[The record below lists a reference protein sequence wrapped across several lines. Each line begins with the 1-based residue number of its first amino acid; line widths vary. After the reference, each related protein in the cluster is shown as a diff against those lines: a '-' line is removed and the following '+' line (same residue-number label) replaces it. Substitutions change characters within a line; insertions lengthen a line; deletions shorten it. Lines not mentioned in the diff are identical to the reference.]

1 MPDAPA
7 WLRRNARRGLDW
19 HEQGFSGDGLTD
31 KTLREARDMARGVVS
46 EDKARRMAAWFARHM
61 VDLEG
66 TGRDTDPPTPGMV
79 AHALW
84 GGWPAS
90 ESRRAQRWAEAQ
102 TKGDDMH
109 NIQRR
114 FAPAQWEVRE
124 APDGTVGVS
133 GYAAV
138 FDSESYGEVVR
149 RSAFNKTLADGA
161 DVVFVVNHGA
171 GNGIPLART
180 KSGTLRL
187 AVDSVGLRM
196 EVDALDLEN
205 PTARELVSA
214 VKRGDL
220 DQMSFAFRPVRE
232 TYTEAGVRELQEV
245 ALVDVSAVTHPWY
258 DATTIGLKSDDHE
271 LVEARDV
278 MEPGDLL
285 EPGDDVE
292 VEDPAEEEA
301 EDAYE
306 AAEVEALLA
315 ALSSVLAALTACLM
329 EESDEDVA
337 DPAMAGLRSLLAER
351 APVLEAFEAEVRAAL
366 LPVPVE
372 PAIARPLRRDILI
385 ETLRRKVS

>member
-7 WLRRNARRGLDW
+7 WMRRNARRGLDW
-19 HEQGFSGDGLTD
+19 YEQGFGGDGLTD
-31 KTLREARDMARGVVS
+31 KTLQEARDMARGAVS

-114 FAPAQWEVRE
+114 YAPAQWEVRE
-124 APDGTVGVS
+124 AADGTVGVS

-138 FDSESYGEVVR
+138 FDSESHGEVVR
-149 RSAFNKTLADGA
+149 RTAFNKTLADGA

-187 AVDSVGLRM
+187 GVDQVGLRM

-220 DQMSFAFRPVRE
+220 DQMSFAFWPVLE
-232 TYTEAGVRELQEV
+232 SYTERGVRELQEV

-258 DATTIGLKSDDHE
+258 DATSIGLKSDDRE
-271 LVEARDV
+271 LVEARDILDPGA
-278 MEPGDLL
+278 EPV
-285 EPGDDVE
+285 EPEDDME
-292 VEDPAEEEA
+292 VEDPAEDEA
-301 EDAYE
+301 DD
-306 AAEVEALLA
+306 AAESADIEALLA
-315 ALSSVLAALTACLM
+315 AVESLITALSAYLADAS
-329 EESDEDVA
+329 EDE
-337 DPAMAGLRSLLAER
+337 PMIAGELRSLLTDR
-351 APVLEAFEAEVRAAL
+351 LESLQSFEAEVRAAL
-366 LPVPVE
+366 APVVE
-372 PAIARPLRRDILI
+372 TAIARPLHRDILI

>member
-7 WLRRNARRGLDW
+7 WMRRNARRGLDW
-19 HEQGFSGDGLTD
+19 HEQGFGGDGLTD
-31 KTLREARDMARGVVS
+31 RTLREAREMARGAVS

-66 TGRDTDPPTPGMV
+66 TSRDTDPPTPGMV

-84 GGWPAS
+84 GGWPAG

-114 FAPAQWEVRE
+114 YAPAQWEVRE
-124 APDGTVGVS
+124 AADGTVGVS

-232 TYTEAGVRELQEV
+232 SYTENGVRELQEV

-258 DATTIGLKSDDHE
+258 DATTIGLKSDDRE
-271 LVEARDV
+271 LVEARDIL
-278 MEPGDLL
+278 EPGVEPV

-292 VEDPAEEEA
+292 VEDPAEDEA

-306 AAEVEALLA
+306 SAEVEALLA

-329 EESDEDVA
+329 EESDEDAPV
-337 DPAMAGLRSLLAER
+337 MAGVRSLLAER
-351 APVLEAFEAEVRAAL
+351 APVLEALEAEVRAAL
-366 LPVPVE
+366 LPTVE
-372 PAIARPLRRDILI
+372 PVIARPLRRDILI
-385 ETLRRKVS
+385 ETLRRRVS